1 MMRWIIRSSLKFRL
15 LVIPVAALLMF
26 FGATSLTR
34 SASDVLPE
42 FSPTTVEIQTE
53 ALGLSAP
60 EVEQFITVPLE
71 QDLLNG
77 VPWLESIR
85 SQSLGG
91 LSQVDLVFEPGTDV
105 LRARQAV
112 QERLTQAVALPHVS
126 KAPNMIQPVSSTS
139 RVMVVGLSS
148 PDVSLIDMS
157 LLAHWQVKPRL
168 MGVPGVANVSIWG
181 ERERQLQ
188 VQVDPEQ
195 LAEAGVTLT
204 QVVETTGNALWVSPL
219 TFVEASTPG
228 TSGFVETPNQRL
240 SIQHILPIHTAADLA
255 KVPLEQARAATG
267 EDQAGQGPVQTGGK
281 TMRLGDVATVTEDHQ
296 LPLIGDA
303 LVGDKPGLMLVVE
316 KFPGANTLD
325 VTKGVEE
332 ALHALE
338 PGMTGVQVDTSV
350 YRPATFIESA
360 LGNLRTAVLL
370 SILLAVILIGALLL
384 DWRAA
389 LIALVVIPLSL
400 LLAVLVL
407 HLRGGGVNMLVLAG
421 LMFALTVVV
430 HDVVTETDNTRRG
443 LVRREGEPATEQSFT
458 DVVLRTRVPLL
469 YATLIVLAGL
479 APLLF
484 IGGLTGAFTAP
495 VAWSCALAVL
505 ASLLLSLTLTPVLT
519 WLLYRR
525 ADLPAQSPAL
535 AWLSARYQ
543 GLSIRAAR
551 HPKLALASALVLALA
566 GPLLAPLLGGQA
578 LLPVPQDRNLL
589 VRWTGVPSMSQ
600 QEMVRVAG
608 TVGAQLRATEG
619 VSNVGVHVGRAIN
632 SDQAVGMNSGEF
644 WLTLDPK
651 ADYTATTDRIQAV
664 VDQYPGF
671 DHRVV
676 TYPAQQVNEAATGTK
691 GDLVVRIYGK
701 DLDTLRAKA
710 QEVRGVLGQVD
721 GVTAQPVDLG
731 PDQAT
736 IEVEVDLAKAEQYG
750 IKPGDVRRSAAV
762 LISGLTAGSLF
773 EEQKVFDVV
782 VLGTPSVRDSVAA
795 VGNLLIDTPSG
806 GHVKLSDVA
815 DVRMVSSPVDIR
827 HDAVSRR
834 VDIPVDVTGRPLD
847 LVARDIQGEL
857 KNVSFPVEY
866 HAEVL
871 GDYTTAGVAQG
882 RLLALLAVSLIA
894 AYLLLQA
901 AFGSWRL
908 AALLMLLLPA
918 SLFGGVLLAL
928 LTGVGVSIGSLL
940 GLGVPLALAVRE
952 GVLLIRGWQQAQASG
967 VRAPYTAGDRFGPVV
982 TTALAVAAA
991 LVPMLALGNVAG
1003 LEILRPLAVTALG
1016 GLVTAVLLILYLLP
1030 VLFGYFYPARE
1041 RPAAAAGP
1049 AATPSTAEGA

>member
-26 FGATSLTR
+26 FGFTR
-34 SASDVLPE
+34 LNKSASDVLPE
-42 FSPTTVEIQTE
+42 FSPPTVEIQTE
-53 ALGLSAP
+53 ALGLSAT

-85 SQSLGG
+85 SQSMSG

-157 LLAHWQVKPRL
+157 LLAHWQVKPKL

-181 ERERQLQ
+181 ERDRQLQ
-188 VQVDPEQ
+188 VQVDPEK
-195 LAEAGVTLT
+195 LAAAGVTLT

-240 SIQHILPIHTAADLA
+240 SIQHILPIHTAAELA
-255 KVPLEQARAATG
+255 KVPLEQPRATG
-267 EDQAGQGPVQTGGK
+267 EDQTAQAPVRNGERI
-281 TMRLGDVATVTEDHQ
+281 MRLGDVATVTEDHQ

-316 KFPGANTLD
+316 KFPGANTLE
-325 VTKGVEE
+325 VTKGVED
-332 ALHALE
+332 ALKSLE
-338 PGMTGVQVDTSV
+338 PGMAGVQVDTTL
-350 YRPATFIESA
+350 YRPASFIESA

-370 SILLAVILIGALLL
+370 SILLAVIVIGALLL

-389 LIALVVIPLSL
+389 LIALIVIPLSL

-407 HLRGGGVNMLVLAG
+407 DLRGGGVNMLVLAG

-430 HDVVTETDNTRRG
+430 HDVVTETDNARRG
-443 LVRREGEPATEQSFT
+443 LARREGEPVTEQSFA

-469 YATLIVLAGL
+469 YATLILLAGL

-484 IGGLTGAFTAP
+484 IGGLTGAFTGP
-495 VAWSCALAVL
+495 MAWSCGLAVL

-535 AWLSARYQ
+535 GWLRRRYE
-543 GLSIRAAR
+543 GLSLRGSR
-551 HPKLALASALVLALA
+551 HPKLALATALVLALA

-608 TVGAQLRATEG
+608 QVSERLRATEG
-619 VSNVGVHVGRAIN
+619 VSNVGVHVGRAVN

-644 WLTLDPK
+644 WLTIDPK
-651 ADYTATTDRIQAV
+651 ADYTATTDRIQDV
-664 VDQYPGF
+664 VSQYPGF
-671 DHRVV
+671 DHHVI
-676 TYPAQQVNEAATGTK
+676 TYPAQQVNEALTGTK

-710 QEVRGVLGQVD
+710 QEVRGILDQVD
-721 GVTAQPVDLG
+721 GVTARPVDLG
-731 PDQAT
+731 KDQAT
-736 IEVEVDLAKAEQYG
+736 IEVEVDLARAEKYG

-762 LISGLTAGSLF
+762 LVSGLTAGSLF

-782 VLGTPSVRDSVAA
+782 VLGVPSVRSSVAA
-795 VGNLLIDTPSG
+795 VGNLLIDTPTG
-806 GHVKLSDVA
+806 EHVKLSDVA
-815 DVRMVSSPVDIR
+815 NVRLVSAPADIR
-827 HDAVSRR
+827 HDSVSRR
-834 VDIPVDVTGRPLD
+834 VDIPVDVTGRPVD
-847 LVARDIQGEL
+847 MVARDIQGEL
-857 KNVSFPVEY
+857 KNVQFPVEY

-871 GDYTTAGVAQG
+871 GDYTTAGPAHW
-882 RLLALLAVSLIA
+882 RLLALLAVAAIA

-908 AALLMLLLPA
+908 ATLLILLLPA

-952 GVLLIRGWQQAQASG
+952 GVLLVRGWQQQAAAAGAQPSYG
-967 VRAPYTAGDRFGPVV
+967 VGDRFAPIV

-1030 VLFGYFYPARE
+1030 VLYGYFDPARGQH
-1041 RPAAAAGP
+1041 PAAGP
-1049 AATPSTAEGA
+1049 AGTAPSAAEGA